1 MISAGDLAR
10 ACRKSPGH
18 SLKQTGGRPEIE
30 GDEHVRDDVRLR
42 VMQAAEHILETGAT
56 VRACAGKFGVSK
68 TTIHKDMR
76 SRLPELDMELGAEV
90 DRILKKNLRERHIRG
105 GDATRRKFLQLRREE

>member
-1 MISAGDLAR
+1 MR
-10 ACRKSPGH
+10 
-18 SLKQTGGRPEIE
+18 EE
-30 GDEHVRDDVRLR
+30 VRLR

-76 SRLPELDMELGAEV
+76 ERLPKMDADLSRRVYAVLQ
-90 DRILKKNLRERHIRG
+90 RNLQERHLRG
-105 GDATRRKFLQLRREE
+105 GEATRRKYSELREPDGAVAETDSGRVN

>member
-1 MISAGDLAR
+1 M
-10 ACRKSPGH
+10 
-18 SLKQTGGRPEIE
+18 
-30 GDEHVRDDVRLR
+30 RLR

-76 SRLPELDMELGAEV
+76 SRLPELDAELSAEV
-90 DRILKKNLRERHIRG
+90 DRILKKNLQERHLRG
-105 GDATRRKFLQLRREE
+105 GDATRRKFLRLRGEA

>member
-1 MISAGDLAR
+1 MR
-10 ACRKSPGH
+10 
-18 SLKQTGGRPEIE
+18 QE
-30 GDEHVRDDVRLR
+30 VRLR

-76 SRLPELDMELGAEV
+76 ERLPLLDGEAAREV
-90 DRILKKNLRERHIRG
+90 DKILQKNLQERHIRG
-105 GDATRRKFLQLRREE
+105 GAATRAKYREDARDTALLSEDAVP